1 MKVNLG
7 EESNSQRIDH
17 LKTLATEQ
25 NAIQESLTEQ
35 QSMYEQDSKEWIAL
49 QNEKVKAAAEANK
62 EIADLTQQQLQ
73 AGIGGALAEIRKQ
86 GMDTAGAI
94 KNIFAQT
101 LNSLNDQL
109 VNLMTGKRT
118 DFKGVAA
125 GLFTSI
131 AKTGLQTAEGK
142 LLGGLG
148 GVKPDG
154 SKDRPFHVI
163 NAGADGK
170 SGGGILGSVISTFVP
185 HASGGPVTPGTAYLV
200 GERGP
205 EPFFPGVSGTMGTNA
220 AMRGAFGGGGVNIN
234 MGGIDAR
241 GSTDPAGVNA
251 AVHRAM
257 RSYAPTLIGASAAFQ
272 QDQKRRNPAFSNKA

>member
-1 MKVNLG
+1 MTS
-7 EESNSQRIDH
+7 E
-17 LKTLATEQ
+17 
-25 NAIQESLTEQ
+25 
-35 QSMYEQDSKEWIAL
+35 SMYETGSKEWIAL

-73 AGIGGALAEIRKQ
+73 AGIGGALAEIRKK

-94 KNIFAQT
+94 KDIFTQT
-101 LNSLNDQL
+101 LNNLNDQL

-170 SGGGILGSVISTFVP
+170 AGGGILGSVISTFVP
-185 HASGGPVTPGTAYLV
+185 HASWRPCNAGHC
-200 GERGP
+200 
-205 EPFFPGVSGTMGTNA
+205 VSGGRARTRAVLPGRLGNHGHQRCDAWRVRRHDHPRSHLRRCTRQFRSSRRQCCGA
-220 AMRGAFGGGGVNIN
+220 PCHALPMRQ
-234 MGGIDAR
+234 
-241 GSTDPAGVNA
+241 
-251 AVHRAM
+251 H
-257 RSYAPTLIGASAAFQ
+257 
-272 QDQKRRNPAFSNKA
+272 